1 MCTKCVVCLCLCVS
15 LHVCF
20 TNVTQL
26 SGFLKKKF
34 YGVNLSNQPHNLLL
48 HSPTAWLEC
57 TEINRV
63 IHFPCGQRL
72 LLLILEDV
80 ILWEG
85 KWCRWPVTE
94 VKGHSSRSFVWLW
107 FLRVTARPI
116 IFRGEV
122 CLLRSSVRFSFS
134 LWFCNEDRGSFRC
147 CAQIVGQEEF
157 LGCKGHINT
166 STFVCEFEERS
177 PLSIT
182 AGLDKP

>member
-1 MCTKCVVCLCLCVS
+1 MFVFVRVSPCVFHKCNTTFWL
-15 LHVCF
+15 F
-20 TNVTQL
+20 
-26 SGFLKKKF
+26 KKKF

-72 LLLILEDV
+72 LLLILEDDV

-122 CLLRSSVRFSFS
+122 CLLRSSVRFPVS
-134 LWFCNEDRGSFRC
+134 LLVLWWRQRFISLLCSDRRSGG
-147 CAQIVGQEEF
+147 I
-157 LGCKGHINT
+157 LG
-166 STFVCEFEERS
+166 VQRS
-177 PLSIT
+177 HQH
-182 AGLDKP
+182 